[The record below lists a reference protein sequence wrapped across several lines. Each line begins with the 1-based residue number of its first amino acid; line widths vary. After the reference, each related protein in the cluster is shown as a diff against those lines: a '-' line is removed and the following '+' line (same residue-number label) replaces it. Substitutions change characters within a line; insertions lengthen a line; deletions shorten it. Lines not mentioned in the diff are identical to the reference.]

1 MSHVVV
7 APSEAARK
15 RPKGRAAHG
24 PGPHLVPVAPV
35 WMSAPS

>member
-7 APSEAARK
+7 APSEAATK

-24 PGPHLVPVAPV
+24 PEPHLVPV
-35 WMSAPS
+35 